1 MSGLFTIEGKVKQQ
15 FQDKIS
21 KHLYRVLHNCKEIK
35 IDFKNRNELEYAM
48 MMQNIPQLQISCGEF
63 TFDYKSGNEFY
74 PEFTNIGGANY

>member
-21 KHLYRVLHNCKEIK
+21 KHLYRVLHNGKEIH
-35 IDFKNRNELEYAM
+35 IDFKNCNELEYAM

-63 TFDYKSGNEFY
+63 TFDYKCGNEYY
-74 PEFTNIGGANY
+74 PDFTNIGGSNY